1 MRDYPTGAVVA
12 GRRRTG
18 DPPTRSD
25 GRPAPAPVNVP
36 ARRGATGR
44 RALVLLF
51 WVGLVLAVVP
61 WWLATPAGSLGDT
74 GAIAL
79 AAGRIVGLVAG
90 YVMLVQILLMS
101 RLRLLDR
108 LAGEE
113 LMTRWHRDIG
123 GALIVAVL
131 AHMALILVGY
141 GSLDGYNPL
150 VEARVLIVDVPDMLE
165 AFLSAGILTAVGLFS
180 VRAVRNALPYEL
192 WRWLHMSTYL
202 VLYLSFGHQFSL
214 GQQLFKPG
222 LVRTGWIAAYI
233 GVVVILA
240 YGRVIAPLIFNLRY
254 GLRVADVVAEG
265 PDTISIYL
273 TGRHLDRLKL
283 LGGQWFRF
291 RFLARGL
298 WWQSHPF
305 SVSAAKNGRWLR
317 LTVKVVGAYT
327 RELRDLD
334 SGARVWA
341 IGPRGSFT
349 AAQRTAPRSL
359 LIAGGIGITPIR
371 AMLEELPPGAT
382 LIYRAS
388 TPADV
393 VLQREID
400 WLARARDLDVW
411 YVIGARTDPGPRQV
425 MSPNGLRQLVP
436 DLERRD
442 VWLCGPAGFVEA
454 AQKTVRR
461 AGVRRKKIHLAAFE
475 L

>member
-1 MRDYPTGAVVA
+1 M
-12 GRRRTG
+12 
-18 DPPTRSD
+18 
-25 GRPAPAPVNVP
+25 PANVP

-44 RALVLLF
+44 RVLVLFF
-51 WVGLVLAVVP
+51 WAGLVLAVLP
-61 WWLATPAGSLGDT
+61 WWLATPAGSLSDT
-74 GAIAL
+74 GAVTL

-90 YVMLVQILLMS
+90 YVMLVQVLLMS

-131 AHMALILVGY
+131 GHMALILVGY
-141 GSLDGYNPL
+141 GALDGFNPL
-150 VEARVLIVDVPDMLE
+150 VEARVLITGVPDMLT

-180 VRAVRNALPYEL
+180 IRAVRNAMPYEL

-214 GQQLFKPG
+214 GQQLFQPG
-222 LVRTGWIAAYI
+222 VVRTGWLAAYV
-233 GVVVILA
+233 GVVVVLA
-240 YGRVIAPLIFNLRY
+240 YGRVIAPVFFNLRY
-254 GLRVADVVAEG
+254 RLRVADVVAEG

-273 TGRHLDRLKL
+273 TGRRLDRLKL

-291 RFLARGL
+291 RFMGRGL

-327 RELRDLD
+327 RELSELD
-334 SGARVWA
+334 SGGRVWA

-349 AAQRTAPRSL
+349 AAQRTAQRSL

-425 MSPNGLRQLVP
+425 MSPNGLRRLVP
-436 DLERRD
+436 DLAGRD
-442 VWLCGPAGFVEA
+442 VWLCGPPGFVESA
-454 AQKTVRR
+454 HKIVRR
-461 AGVRRKKIHLAAFE
+461 SGVPRKKIHLAAFE

>member
-1 MRDYPTGAVVA
+1 M
-12 GRRRTG
+12 
-18 DPPTRSD
+18 
-25 GRPAPAPVNVP
+25 PVNVP
-36 ARRGATGR
+36 ARRGAPGR

-51 WVGLVLAVVP
+51 WAGLVLAVLP
-61 WWLATPAGSLGDT
+61 WWLTTPAGSLGDT
-74 GAIAL
+74 GAITL

-123 GALIVAVL
+123 GALILAVL

-141 GSLDGYNPL
+141 GRLDGYNPL
-150 VEARVLIVDVPDMLE
+150 VEARVLITGVPDMLT

-222 LVRTGWIAAYI
+222 VVRTGWLAAYV

-240 YGRVIAPLIFNLRY
+240 YGRVIAPVVFNLRY
-254 GLRVADVVAEG
+254 ALRVADVVAEG

-273 TGRHLDRLKL
+273 TGRNLDRLKV

-291 RFLARGL
+291 RFMARGL

-327 RELRDLD
+327 RELRELD
-334 SGARVWA
+334 SGVRVLA

-400 WLARARDLDVW
+400 WLARARDVDVW

-442 VWLCGPAGFVEA
+442 VWLCGPAGFVES
-454 AQKTVRR
+454 AQKIVRR
-461 AGVRRKKIHLAAFE
+461 SGVRRKKIHLAAFE

>member
-1 MRDYPTGAVVA
+1 M
-12 GRRRTG
+12 
-18 DPPTRSD
+18 
-25 GRPAPAPVNVP
+25 PVNVP
-36 ARRGATGR
+36 ARRGGTGR
-44 RALVLLF
+44 RVLLLLF
-51 WVGLVLAVVP
+51 WVGLVLAVLP
-61 WWLATPAGSLGDT
+61 WWLTTPAGSLVDT
-74 GAIAL
+74 GAVML

-90 YVMLVQILLMS
+90 YTMLVQVVLMS

-131 AHMALILVGY
+131 GHMALILVGY
-141 GSLDGYNPL
+141 GALDGFNPL
-150 VEARVLIVDVPDMLE
+150 VEAKVLISGTPDMLT

-180 VRAVRNALPYEL
+180 IRAVRNAMSYEL

-202 VLYLSFGHQFSL
+202 VLYLAFGHQFSL
-214 GQQLFKPG
+214 GQQLFRPG
-222 LVRTGWIAAYI
+222 IVRTGWLAAYV
-233 GVVVILA
+233 GVVVVLA

-254 GLRVADVVAEG
+254 ALRVADVIAES
-265 PDTISIYL
+265 PDTVSIYL
-273 TGRHLDRLKL
+273 TGRKLDRLKV

-291 RFLARGL
+291 RFLSHGL

-317 LTVKVVGAYT
+317 LTIKVVGAYT
-327 RELRDLD
+327 RELRELD
-334 SGARVWA
+334 AGSRVWA
-341 IGPRGSFT
+341 IGPRGNFT
-349 AAQRTAPRSL
+349 AAQRTAARSL

-388 TPADV
+388 TPAEV

-400 WLARARDLDVW
+400 WLARARDVDVW

-436 DLERRD
+436 DLARRD
-442 VWLCGPAGFVEA
+442 VYLCGPPGFVEA
-454 AQKTVRR
+454 AQKTVRK
-461 AGVRRKKIHLAAFE
+461 AGVPRSKIHLAAFE

>member
-1 MRDYPTGAVVA
+1 MPD
-12 GRRRTG
+12 
-18 DPPTRSD
+18 
-25 GRPAPAPVNVP
+25 NVP

-44 RALVLLF
+44 RVLVLFF
-51 WVGLVLAVVP
+51 WAGLVLAVLP
-61 WWLATPAGSLGDT
+61 WWLDTPAGSLSDT
-74 GAIAL
+74 GAVTL

-90 YVMLVQILLMS
+90 YVMLVQVLLMS

-141 GSLDGYNPL
+141 GALDGFNPL
-150 VEARVLIVDVPDMLE
+150 VEARVLITDVPDMLT
-165 AFLSAGILTAVGLFS
+165 AFLSAAILTAVGLFS
-180 VRAVRNALPYEL
+180 IRAVRNAMPYEL

-214 GQQLFKPG
+214 GNQLFKPG
-222 LVRTGWIAAYI
+222 LVRTGWLAAYV
-233 GVVVILA
+233 GVVVVLA
-240 YGRVIAPLIFNLRY
+240 YGRVIAPLFFNLRY
-254 GLRVADVVAEG
+254 GLRVADVVPEG
-265 PDTISIYL
+265 PDTVSIYL
-273 TGRHLDRLKL
+273 TGRRLDRLKL

-291 RFLARGL
+291 RFMARGL

-327 RELRDLD
+327 RELRELS

-349 AAQRTAPRSL
+349 AAQRTAHRSL

-400 WLARARDLDVW
+400 WLARARDVDVW
-411 YVIGARTDPGPRQV
+411 YVIGSRKDPGPRQV
-425 MSPNGLRQLVP
+425 MSPTGLRRLVP
-436 DLERRD
+436 DLAARD
-442 VWLCGPAGFVEA
+442 VWLCGPPGFVESA
-454 AQKTVRR
+454 HKVVRR
-461 AGVRRKKIHLAAFE
+461 SGVPRKKIHLAAFE